1 MEKEPVKKSYP
12 QKQTG
17 IIEMKDVSS
26 FMYKEKEAK
35 ASWKSVFPING
46 NHFSRNIHGFG
57 DDGQHAAILGL

>member
-35 ASWKSVFPING
+35 AS
-46 NHFSRNIHGFG
+46 
-57 DDGQHAAILGL
+57 